1 MTNKN
6 TYVSSVTLVENFL
19 IVISLFRFSMDTLV
33 YQRMTSITF
42 RLHFKKKYSEAFSEP
57 SPVSKIELLVKIV
70 NSIKAL
76 SFPKAGPTLNVFQS
90 SEHASEYVPDI
101 LEKMKEF
108 VFDF

>member
-1 MTNKN
+1 M
-6 TYVSSVTLVENFL
+6 
-19 IVISLFRFSMDTLV
+19 
-33 YQRMTSITF
+33 
-42 RLHFKKKYSEAFSEP
+42 SE
-57 SPVSKIELLVKIV
+57 IELLVKIV

-90 SEHASEYVPDI
+90 SEHASDYVPDI